1 MDTLQTSPVD
11 ATQIRTSTNN
21 DPLLARVRD
30 MILKGWRNTSE
41 EDLKPYQHCQ
51 NELTVH
57 AGCILL
63 GNHVAIPSAGCQ
75 KVLKQAFRH
84 YKNERTG

>member
-1 MDTLQTSPVD
+1 MDTPQTSPVD

-21 DPLLARVRD
+21 DPLLACVRD

-51 NELTVH
+51 N
-57 AGCILL
+57 
-63 GNHVAIPSAGCQ
+63 
-75 KVLKQAFRH
+75 
-84 YKNERTG
+84 